1 MWWFGRLAA
10 LAAMTLALALPRAA
24 ATEEAPLRGE
34 MPLADL
40 LEGIVTGREVVAFDA
55 RGGGQ
60 TAIPLRL
67 KEKVLWTGTRG
78 KVGVALTDQR
88 VLAVA
93 TQSAAWQ
100 QASYRRTEIPP
111 KDALLGDRVA
121 VVVTSNRALGFSGGS
136 GNLVEYQLG
145 PHEAVL
151 AVRAGESI
159 AVVVTDRRALG
170 LSPDSGGFFQARLNL
185 HERIEKV
192 TVRANLATVTTSR
205 RILIFRGPTG
215 SWEERNLDLR

>member
-1 MWWFGRLAA
+1 MVALMVLA
-10 LAAMTLALALPRAA
+10 LAAPSFG
-24 ATEEAPLRGE
+24 ATAEPPLRDE
-34 MPLADL
+34 TPLADL
-40 LEGIVTGREVVAFDA
+40 LEVIVTGREIVAIDA

-67 KEKVLWTGTRG
+67 KEEVLWTGTRG
-78 KVGVALTDQR
+78 KVGVALTDRR

-100 QASYRRTEIPP
+100 QASYQRTEVPP

-121 VVVTSNRALGFSGGS
+121 VVVTSSRALGFDGGS
-136 GNLVEYQLG
+136 GNLVEYTLG
-145 PHEAVL
+145 PQEVVL
-151 AVRAGESI
+151 AVRAGENV

-170 LSPDSGGFFQARLNL
+170 LSPVSGGFFQAKLNL
-185 HERIEKV
+185 HEGIEEV
-192 TVRANLATVTTSR
+192 TARANLATVTTDR